1 MKECFFMWNTPCNSC
16 SIMQNSIFSKIE
28 KADMTELETKKIT
41 TLYVKGQ
48 KIFHPGQVPIGVYCL
63 GKGIIK
69 LSKLGENGKE
79 QIVRF
84 AKSGELL
91 GIRAL
96 LAGRKYS
103 TTSTALENSMVCF
116 ISKRV
121 FFKLCLRYPYISQ
134 KIMRSLSHLL
144 EEAEEKMTSL
154 AQRPVR
160 ERLAENLIFLSE
172 VFNSNPN
179 ECIKENDCDVICMTR
194 EDIASIVGTAT
205 ETVIRILKDFK
216 EENLIEIKGR
226 KIILK
231 NTEGL
236 QKIIKA
242 YS

>member
-1 MKECFFMWNTPCNSC
+1 MK
-16 SIMQNSIFSKIE
+16 NSIFSKID

-48 KIFHPGQVPIGVYCL
+48 KIFHLGQVPIGVYCL
-63 GKGIIK
+63 ANGIIK

-91 GIRAL
+91 GMRAL

-103 TTSTALENSMVCF
+103 TTSTAIEDSLVCF
-116 ISKRV
+116 ISKRT
-121 FFKLCLRYPYISQ
+121 FFRLCLKYPYISQ

-144 EEAEEKMTSL
+144 EEAEDKMTSL

-160 ERLAENLIFLSE
+160 ERLAENLIFLKE
-172 VFNSNPN
+172 VFSSNPTDC
-179 ECIKENDCDVICMTR
+179 ERENDCDVICMTR

-216 EENLIEIKGR
+216 EEKLIEIKGR

-231 NTEGL
+231 DAEGL
-236 QKIIKA
+236 RKIIKS
-242 YS
+242 YPGL